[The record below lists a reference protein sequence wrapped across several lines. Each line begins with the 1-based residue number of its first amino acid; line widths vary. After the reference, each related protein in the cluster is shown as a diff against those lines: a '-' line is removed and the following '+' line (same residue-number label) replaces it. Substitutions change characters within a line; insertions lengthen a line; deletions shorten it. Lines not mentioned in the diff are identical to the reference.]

1 MKTSLK
7 IALLAVALIVM
18 NGCSAQRRA
27 ERLVRRA
34 VALCPELVQ
43 VKAHPIDTVLTA
55 PGFADMARVPLPQV
69 LAGDTLYA
77 ATDHG
82 TVVVSLSDTDSS
94 LRVGFVA
101 APQKIRYKDQV
112 KIAQVTIEPTPQ
124 AKGKSFWSHFALVL
138 LGLGTGVALCL
149 WLLRYV
155 IKPNKTQTPC

>member
-1 MKTSLK
+1 MRTLLKTLLLC
-7 IALLAVALIVM
+7 AALAVTS
-18 NGCSAQRRA
+18 GCSAQKRA
-27 ERLVRRA
+27 ERYMRKA

-43 VKAHPIDTVLTA
+43 LKAHPIDTVLTA
-55 PGFADMARVPLPQV
+55 PGFADMARVPVPQV

-101 APQKIRYKDQV
+101 APQKIRFKDQV
-112 KIAQVTIEPTPQ
+112 EIAQVAIEPTPQ
-124 AKGKSFWSHFALVL
+124 ARGKAFWSHFALVL

-155 IKPNKTQTPC
+155 IKPNKTIQP

>member
-1 MKTSLK
+1 M
-7 IALLAVALIVM
+7 
-18 NGCSAQRRA
+18 
-27 ERLVRRA
+27 
-34 VALCPELVQ
+34 
-43 VKAHPIDTVLTA
+43 
-55 PGFADMARVPLPQV
+55 

-101 APQKIRYKDQV
+101 APQKIRFKDQV
-112 KIAQVTIEPTPQ
+112 EIAQVAIEPTPQ
-124 AKGKSFWSHFALVL
+124 ARGKAFWSHFALVL

-155 IKPNKTQTPC
+155 IKPNKTIQP

>member
-7 IALLAVALIVM
+7 IFLLAVALIVM

-27 ERLVRRA
+27 ERMVRRA
-34 VALCPELVQ
+34 VALCPEMVQ
-43 VKAHPIDTVLTA
+43 VKAHHIDTVLIA
-55 PGFADMARVPLPQV
+55 PGFADMASVPLPRV
-69 LAGDTLYA
+69 LSGDTLYA

-101 APQKIRYKDQV
+101 APQKVRYKDQV
-112 KIAQVTIEPTPQ
+112 ELPQVVIEPTSQ
-124 AKGKSFWSHFALVL
+124 ARGKAFWSHFALVL

-149 WLLRYV
+149 WLFRRLLLNHW
-155 IKPNKTQTPC
+155 NK

>member
-1 MKTSLK
+1 MKPLLK
-7 IALLAVALIVM
+7 TLVLCVALIVM

-55 PGFADMARVPLPQV
+55 PGFADMAAIPFRKV
-69 LAGDTLYA
+69 ATGDTIYA

-82 TVVVSLSDTDSS
+82 TVVVSLRRSDSA

-101 APQKIRYKDQV
+101 APQKVRYKDTVELPQV
-112 KIAQVTIEPTPQ
+112 VIEP
-124 AKGKSFWSHFALVL
+124 ARKASGAFWSHLALALIGV
-138 LGLGTGVALCL
+138 GLGTALGW
-149 WLLRYV
+149 WLIYIAR
-155 IKPNKTQTPC
+155 KNTTNKTTDK